1 MDNQPVGNV
10 HSDPHLI
17 GDPSKVKGPDS
28 DGSFGI
34 PVRALNITWGND
46 PRYWEL
52 VKFCET
58 ESKLAGFEEGVALQQ
73 VNWLQVTGKFE
84 LVTFNIVPK
93 LYKVYYMMKFNEDAF
108 GWNHAPIKFKVK
120 LEGGS
125 ESEVKVNLHK
135 YREKPMMWHKVYV
148 GEFNVVGDGSSM
160 TVEVGMFEVET
171 DWWKGGAILGGVRI
185 EPEL

>member
-1 MDNQPVGNV
+1 MDDQPVGNV
-10 HSDPHLI
+10 HSNPHLI

-28 DGSFGI
+28 DGSFSI
-34 PVRALNITWGND
+34 SVRALNITWGND

-52 VKFCET
+52 AKF
-58 ESKLAGFEEGVALQQ
+58 L
-73 VNWLQVTGKFE
+73 
-84 LVTFNIVPK
+84 
-93 LYKVYYMMKFNEDAF
+93 YYMMKFNEDAF
-108 GWNHAPIKFKVK
+108 GWSHAPIKFKVK
-120 LEGGS
+120 LEGGN

-171 DWWKGGAILGGVRI
+171 DWWKGGAILDGVRI
-185 EPEL
+185 EPDL